1 MNPIQ
6 AIMYLKNKD
15 SLDNLYKKAVEA
27 QKEFLS
33 FLIRSFPKNSSLV
46 TRKGLKSLGRVCDK
60 MMEGGSIDKIYD
72 INGATYI
79 FKNIESLLE
88 AKDYFASLGNTVRI
102 KDRISNPT
110 DLGYR
115 DILINV
121 RMSNGFIGEILL
133 IPDTIFSVKMGE
145 GHKLYE
151 KTRNFFVKFFFP
163 KKVKLWENKQK
174 ELYQEAWISFLKN

>member
-1 MNPIQ
+1 MNLFQI
-6 AIMYLKNKD
+6 IVYLKNKEA
-15 SLDNLYKKAVEA
+15 LDRLYSKAFEA

-33 FLIRSFPKNSSLV
+33 FLIRYFPKNASLV

-60 MMEGGSIDKIYD
+60 VMEGSSIDKIYD
-72 INGATYI
+72 VNGATFL
-79 FKNIESLLE
+79 FKNVNDLLE
-88 AKDYFASLGNTVRI
+88 VKDYFASLGNTVRI

-151 KTRNFFVKFFFP
+151 KTRNFFIKFFFP
-163 KKVKLWENKQK
+163 KKVKLWEKKQK
-174 ELYQEAWISFLKN
+174 ELYQEAWISFLKK